1 MKLKYGVDILS
12 WENEKV
18 GKLVH
23 IVVDPATNEITHL
36 VAKKGMLIP
45 NDKVIP
51 ISLVLEA
58 NEQWIKL
65 LAFEGDFDDF
75 EDYIEVYYVRA
86 EKMRAEE
93 LTDEESE
100 KIVPLLAYPP
110 AGMLGFGYMPVIQ
123 YPDEKQAKMLANIP
137 EGTVDLSEG
146 AAVVGM
152 DGERVGEVK
161 ELIYETRTE
170 EITHLVI
177 SEGVLFSEEKLI
189 PVSWVTNYKR
199 NQVQLVVVSDLVE
212 QLPEYEG

>member
-18 GKLVH
+18 GKLEH

-58 NEQWIKL
+58 NEDRIKL
-65 LAFEGDFDDF
+65 FAFEGDFDDF
-75 EDYIEVYYVRA
+75 EDYIDVNYVRA
-86 EKMRAEE
+86 EKKRAEE
-93 LTDEESE
+93 LTNEEGE
-100 KIVPLLAYPP
+100 EIVPLLAYPP

-123 YPDEKQAKMLANIP
+123 YPDEEQAELLTNIP
-137 EGTVDLSEG
+137 EGTVDLSTG
-146 AAVVGM
+146 AEVVGM
-152 DGERVGEVK
+152 DGERVGDVK
-161 ELIYETRTE
+161 ELIYESSTV

-177 SEGVLFSEEKLI
+177 SEGILFSEEKLI
-189 PVSWVTNYKR
+189 PVSWVTDYDR
-199 NQVQLVVVSDLVE
+199 NQVQLVVASDLVE
-212 QLPEYEG
+212 QLPEYKG